1 MLNNL
6 AKQNWFEALTSSL
19 FLTFLAWPHATTSPQ
34 LSWVWGDFAAPGR
47 GGWARGGHG
56 VSTTAVLLLGDEGWE
71 GEKCE
76 VGIGVLLQGHSPA
89 CPQPVTPASPGFP
102 LHCQS
107 QPQSLGRGSQP
118 GRHRLSISPYLWCV
132 QPPCP
137 TPQHFFLLL
146 FAQGEAVLVAYSNS
160 LLRLWST
167 HSGSDLGVVMHSLS
181 LWEMTLYLI
190 SFPQRTCDSSCV
202 TSRES
207 TEHFA
212 VSITNRA
219 FHFRRTE
226 V

>member
-1 MLNNL
+1 MLQPNHNFPACGETL
-6 AKQNWFEALTSSL
+6 L
-19 FLTFLAWPHATTSPQ
+19 PQ
-34 LSWVWGDFAAPGR
+34 AGRAGPGEVMEWVPQQCCYWVMKAER
-47 GGWARGGHG
+47 
-56 VSTTAVLLLGDEGWE
+56 
-71 GEKCE
+71 EKRCE
-76 VGIGVLLQGHSPA
+76 VGISVLLQGHSPA

-118 GRHRLSISPYLWCV
+118 GRHRLCISPYLWCV

-137 TPQHFFLLL
+137 TPQHLFLLL
-146 FAQGEAVLVAYSNS
+146 FAQGEAVLVTYSNS
-160 LLRLWST
+160 LLRLWNT

-190 SFPQRTCDSSCV
+190 SFPQRMCDSSCV
-202 TSRES
+202 TSSES

-219 FHFRRTE
+219 FGFHRTE